1 MRNRVGRIHRRAYP
15 LVVATTCNSL
25 VVVRRYDFIVYQV
38 FAPRSRRGTTPPMSS
53 HVGCLH
59 GGPDS
64 CCLHSGQLILDCDHA
79 SNWFRPVFA
88 QWQTERGGGVLLT
101 PSSCGCRFPRRA
113 CSLVSTTASFSLV
126 FPALAARP
134 AGRCL
139 PGHTYKLSTIVF
151 TSNCIDCAL
160 PTRPSSQQWANTF
173 SSCYHKST
181 CFHPAY
187 AHLTDSRQACP

>member
-88 QWQTERGGGVLLT
+88 QWQTERGGGSPFNSEQLRL
-101 PSSCGCRFPRRA
+101 PF
-113 CSLVSTTASFSLV
+113 STTGLLPCLHNRV
-126 FPALAARP
+126 FLSCVSRAGGTACRP
-134 AGRCL
+134 
-139 PGHTYKLSTIVF
+139 
-151 TSNCIDCAL
+151 L
-160 PTRPSSQQWANTF
+160 PTRTHTQIKHY
-173 SSCYHKST
+173 CIYR
-181 CFHPAY
+181 Y
-187 AHLTDSRQACP
+187 V

>member
-139 PGHTYKLSTIVF
+139 PGHTHKLSTTVYIGMF
-151 TSNCIDCAL
+151 RLCICL
-160 PTRPSSQQWANTF
+160 PGRRLN
-173 SSCYHKST
+173 
-181 CFHPAY
+181 
-187 AHLTDSRQACP
+187 SRQTHYPLVAINRHAFILPRRFTTGMPLM